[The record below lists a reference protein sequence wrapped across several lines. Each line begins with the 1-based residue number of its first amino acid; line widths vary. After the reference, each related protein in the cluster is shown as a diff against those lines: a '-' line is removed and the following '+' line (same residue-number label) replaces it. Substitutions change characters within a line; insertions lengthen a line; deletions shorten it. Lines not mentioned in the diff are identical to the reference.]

1 MSEEPISPVAVGPSG
16 CPIGDDFLPQ
26 NMRKHVDPKAP
37 VPLRMM
43 AAKGLVP
50 LSPSDLVGALFMLTF
65 DAEVSIRETAAK
77 TAGGLPDRIVSSAA
91 RDEGLKPPV
100 LGWLLGQL
108 CGNDQYAEMLILNG
122 TTPDEAVAR
131 VAGACSKKTAEIIG
145 QNQLR
150 LLRHDAI
157 VRELAKNPVAQGALI
172 DGVCDFAV
180 QSGVVMS
187 DVAQMQE
194 ARVRLFGAEAAA
206 SAPVDPGPT
215 ADEVIEEMQ
224 QQTPTG
230 ATIDAPLD
238 ETKKLTLSQRLMKMS
253 VSEKIKLAT
262 KGNKEARTMLFR
274 DSNKLVLVA
283 VIRSPRI
290 TDGEV
295 MVQAMSKVANDEVL
309 RVIYSNREWLRQY
322 PIKLALVR
330 NPKVPQA
337 VSMRLLNQ
345 LHESDLKNLA
355 RDKNVPG
362 TVQMLAKKHTQK
374 KEDSKGGGGH

>member
-1 MSEEPISPVAVGPSG
+1 
-16 CPIGDDFLPQ
+16 
-26 NMRKHVDPKAP
+26 MR
-37 VPLRMM
+37 R
-43 AAKGLVP
+43 
-50 LSPSDLVGALFMLTF
+50 
-65 DAEVSIRETAAK
+65 DAHS
-77 TAGGLPDRIVSSAA
+77 
-91 RDEGLKPPV
+91 
-100 LGWLLGQL
+100 
-108 CGNDQYAEMLILNG
+108 NG

-180 QSGVVMS
+180 RSGVVMS

-206 SAPVDPGPT
+206 SAPLDPGPT

-230 ATIDAPLD
+230 ATVDAPLD
-238 ETKKLTLSQRLMKMS
+238 EAKKLTLSQRLMKMS
-253 VSEKIKLAT
+253 VSGERIKLAT

-337 VSMRLLNQ
+337 VSMRL
-345 LHESDLKNLA
+345 
-355 RDKNVPG
+355 
-362 TVQMLAKKHTQK
+362 
-374 KEDSKGGGGH
+374 